1 MTQFSPGIGPFPVS
15 GSNLVPVLYLFS
27 RFVPERN
34 RLDLAEVNLP
44 LENLLDL
51 TFFWTLLH
59 LLSTNQVQELGA

>member
-1 MTQFSPGIGPFPVS
+1 MFIL
-15 GSNLVPVLYLFS
+15 GSDLGS

-34 RLDLAEVNLP
+34 RLDLAEFNLP

-59 LLSTNQVQELGA
+59 LLSTNQIQELGA